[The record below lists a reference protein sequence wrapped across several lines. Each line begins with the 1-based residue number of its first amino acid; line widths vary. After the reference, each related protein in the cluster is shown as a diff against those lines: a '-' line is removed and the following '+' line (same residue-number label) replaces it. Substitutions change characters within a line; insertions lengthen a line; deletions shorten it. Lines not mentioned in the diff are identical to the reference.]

1 MTWVTRSYP
10 NSPALK
16 QGGGV
21 TGQKEGEFSTVPGE
35 AQKEG
40 EFGTAFG
47 KLKEAYVHCRTC
59 EGACYYYTA
68 LYVGLTLLR
77 TPATAN
83 TESTTHTQ
91 LKECVEALDRVQR
104 PPEIFQ
110 AEVAAMRKMVR
121 RPGED
126 AAPAEVMAQA
136 AGSSKQTPTKPPQK
150 PAEETPAHSEKRKM
164 PEASPQQTPK
174 KKARA

>member
-1 MTWVTRSYP
+1 MRTHGTGIAKMQRTLHDMGDQVISEFPDIETRGE
-10 NSPALK
+10 
-16 QGGGV
+16 GGD

-40 EFGTAFG
+40 ECGTAFD

-91 LKECVEALDRVQR
+91 LKECVEALDRVQPTPQRFSRRRLRLCVRWSGVLGKMR
-104 PPEIFQ
+104 PLL
-110 AEVAAMRKMVR
+110 R
-121 RPGED
+121 
-126 AAPAEVMAQA
+126 
-136 AGSSKQTPTKPPQK
+136 
-150 PAEETPAHSEKRKM
+150 
-164 PEASPQQTPK
+164 
-174 KKARA
+174 